1 MVINGLKPTRSGL
14 LLVTALFMVLLNVMS
29 ITAHAQS
36 IISLRIP
43 SIDVEAEV
51 VSVGLRAFDDG
62 SVTWD
67 VSGISAEV
75 GLFEGLAGFGE
86 GGNVGLGG
94 HSVNVDGTPSVFYA
108 LDQVAVGDEIFV
120 IVDGVERHYVV
131 SSTSTVDYHDLT
143 IFYPTD
149 DERLTLITCDIDS
162 YTGTGY
168 QARIVVVAEP
178 VG

>member
-1 MVINGLKPTRSGL
+1 MVINGLKSPRSGL
-14 LLVTALFMVLLNVMS
+14 LLLSALFMVLLNVMS
-29 ITAHAQS
+29 LTAQAQGGMA
-36 IISLRIP
+36 LRIP

-51 VSVGLRAFDDG
+51 VNVGLRAYDDG

-75 GLFEGLAGFGE
+75 GLFEGLAAFGE

-120 IVDGVERHYVV
+120 IVDGVERHYIV
-131 SSTSTVDYHDLT
+131 SSTSTVDYRDLT

-149 DERLTLITCDIDS
+149 GETLTLITCDIDS

-168 QARIVVVAEP
+168 QARVVVVAEP